1 MNMNGKLLKYIRF
14 NPNEPK
20 QNPVEDIW
28 LHAKKFVFVREFII
42 CVIPLLLLKGY
53 LKIVTH
59 HQVSDF
65 SKIFMYN
72 SFSLII

>member
-28 LHAKKFVFVREFII
+28 LHAKKFVFVRGFII

-53 LKIVTH
+53 L
-59 HQVSDF
+59 
-65 SKIFMYN
+65 N
-72 SFSLII
+72 L